1 MLRPTPP
8 MSNIER
14 QRRFRERHPGYYDRY
29 HASRRA
35 RIKANG
41 AAMAMATETV
51 AEKVQPVALPAM
63 VVRLALPAPVE
74 TIVIPG
80 MNTIGQMPVPIVV
93 PIRRQAA

>member
-14 QRRFRERHPGYYDRY
+14 QRRFRERHPGYYGRY
-29 HASRRA
+29 HANYRA
-35 RIKANG
+35 RIKANVV
-41 AAMAMATETV
+41 AIAMATETMG
-51 AEKVQPVALPAM
+51 ETVQPLALPPM